1 MLRLVAKD
9 NICTVNYE
17 DLVKQPMNEIKKI
30 QRFLKKQNI
39 SIAAN
44 NINLPKFIN
53 RNNISLKFD
62 FLNNDY
68 KKYYKYL
75 KN

>member
-17 DLVKQPMNEIKKI
+17 DLVKEPMNEIKKI

-39 SIAAN
+39 LMGVN
-44 NINLPKFIN
+44 NITLPKFMN
-53 RNNISLKFD
+53 RNNISLKSD
-62 FLNNDY
+62 FVNNDY
-68 KKYYKYL
+68 KKYYKDI